1 MRWILLCA
9 LLWMQAVWAI
19 DRHEAGRKI
28 YNFRCYYC
36 HGYSGDA
43 KTLAATY
50 LSPIPRDF
58 TSPAARLLD
67 RKRLIASIRNG
78 RPGTAMAGFEKIL
91 KPAEIEFVADF
102 VQKEF
107 ITNRA
112 PNTRYHTLENGWP
125 GHERYAA
132 AYPFAKG
139 EITLDTPVEK
149 LTADQK
155 SGRRLYLTS
164 CVSCHDRAKV
174 HNEGPVWEGRP
185 LSYPR
190 NQYSHQAP
198 PKVDA
203 ITSASPYALHDRPP
217 KIAGLTKEEIRGE
230 KIYQANCAF
239 CHAADGT
246 GRNWIGSFL
255 EPHPRDL
262 TGTAMDTMTRSRL
275 RNVIRDGLPGT
286 SMPAWTSVLSE
297 NEIQALMAYISRAF
311 HPVKE

>member
-1 MRWILLCA
+1 MRWILLGA
-9 LLWMQAVWAI
+9 LLWMQSAWAI

-50 LSPIPRDF
+50 LSPAPRDF

-91 KPAEIEFVADF
+91 KPAEIELVADF

-112 PNTRYHTLENGWP
+112 TNTRYHTRENGWP
-125 GHERYAA
+125 EHERYAA
-132 AYPFAKG
+132 AFPFARG

-149 LTADQK
+149 LTAEQK

-174 HNEGPVWEGRP
+174 NNEGPVWEGRP

-190 NQYSHQAP
+190 NQYSHQTP

-203 ITSASPYALHDRPP
+203 IASASPYALHDRPP
-217 KIAGLTKEEIRGE
+217 KIAELTKEEKHGE

-262 TGTAMDTMTRSRL
+262 TGPAMDTMTRSRL
-275 RNVIRDGLPGT
+275 RNVIRDGLTGT
-286 SMPAWTSVLSE
+286 SMPAWKSVLSE
-297 NEIQALMAYISRAF
+297 NEIQALMDYISRAF
-311 HPVKE
+311 HPVKD